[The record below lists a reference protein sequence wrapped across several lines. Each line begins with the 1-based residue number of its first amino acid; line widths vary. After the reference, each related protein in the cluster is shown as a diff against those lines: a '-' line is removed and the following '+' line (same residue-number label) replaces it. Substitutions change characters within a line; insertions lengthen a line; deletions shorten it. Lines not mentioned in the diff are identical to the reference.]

1 MEVSLAKL
9 RKTVE
14 VSPIHQQYMEKMKKD
29 FEFFQQNPIPVI
41 TYHQFRRIY
50 DDGNRHEYERNMYFR
65 RRERLSK
72 CALLYMV
79 YGEQKYLDMLED
91 VIWTI
96 CDEYTWSL
104 PAHIWGKD
112 LENVAGYRYL
122 IDLFAAET
130 GFAMS
135 EIYHLIGDKF
145 SDMLRQR
152 VEHEVK
158 ERIIDAFLNREGGFP
173 FETKVNNWSAV
184 CAGSVGAAFIY
195 MATREQFDAAYPR
208 LKSAIDHFLRSYGD
222 DGCCEEGLGYWEYG
236 FGFYTYFGEL
246 LRRYTSGKI
255 DYFAD
260 KKIEN
265 MANFQS
271 MAILRDNKTISF
283 SDGFESMTFHQGLAT
298 FLASEFDSV
307 TVPDAKYAKTPDDDH
322 CFRWCAMVR
331 DFMWYNADV
340 RRSGNQEKHIFKEDA
355 HWYIKTTKDYAFAAK
370 GGHNAEPHNHNDIGH
385 FLFIS
390 GDEIAFADLGS
401 GEYTREYFG
410 AGRYDIVNNASF
422 GHSIPEING
431 AHQLP
436 GGEYH
441 GQVLS
446 QDENHFNL
454 ELKDAY
460 PDCGLE
466 SFVRCFDFNDK
477 GFTLTDTFEGDVKD
491 VKERFVTKIAPEV
504 YGSEVKVGNT
514 KLVLENAQEIVV
526 TSMDF
531 KDHSAKEQTVY
542 FIDAEVKGNTFKAEI
557 IG

>member
-1 MEVSLAKL
+1 MEVSLAAL
-9 RKTVE
+9 RKTIE
-14 VSPIHQQYMEKMKKD
+14 VSPLHQKYMEKMKED
-29 FEFFQQNPIPVI
+29 FEVFEQKPIPVI
-41 TYHQFRRIY
+41 TYHQFRRFF
-50 DDGNRHEYERNMYFR
+50 DDGNRHEYERKLYFR

-72 CALLYMV
+72 CAILYMA

-112 LENVAGYRYL
+112 FENVAGYRYL

-145 SDMLRQR
+145 SDMLKQR

-158 ERIIDAFLNREGGFP
+158 ERIIDAFLNRKDGYP
-173 FETKVNNWSAV
+173 FEDKVNNWSAV

-208 LKSAIDHFLRSYGD
+208 LESAIEHFLRSYGD

-260 KKIEN
+260 KKIEK
-265 MANFQS
+265 MAGFQN

-307 TVPDAKYAKTPDDDH
+307 TAPDVKFAKTPDDDH

-331 DFMWYNADV
+331 DFVWYDPDV
-340 RRSGNQEKHIFKEDA
+340 TYSGNEARHIFKADA
-355 HWYIKTTKDYAFAAK
+355 QWYIKTTDDYAFAAK
-370 GGHNAEPHNHNDIGH
+370 GGTNNEPHNHNDIGH
-385 FLFIS
+385 FLFIA
-390 GDEIAFADLGS
+390 GDEIALADFGS
-401 GEYTREYFG
+401 GEYTKDYFG
-410 AGRYDIVNNASF
+410 AGRYNIINNAAF

-431 AHQLP
+431 INQVA
-436 GGEYH
+436 GAEYH
-441 GQVLS
+441 AQVIS
-446 QDENHFNL
+446 QDENHFKL
-454 ELKDAY
+454 QLKDAY
-460 PDCGLE
+460 PDCGIE

-477 GFTLTDTFEGDVKD
+477 GFVLTDTFEGDVKT
-491 VKERFVTKIAPEV
+491 VKERFVTNLKPEV
-504 YGSEVKVGNT
+504 CGNEVKLGNT
-514 KLVLENAQEIVV
+514 KFVIANGEEPVV
-526 TSMDF
+526 SSMDY
-531 KDHSAKEQTVY
+531 KGHGVQDKTAY
-542 FIDAEVKGNTFKAEI
+542 FIDVVVKGNTFKAEI